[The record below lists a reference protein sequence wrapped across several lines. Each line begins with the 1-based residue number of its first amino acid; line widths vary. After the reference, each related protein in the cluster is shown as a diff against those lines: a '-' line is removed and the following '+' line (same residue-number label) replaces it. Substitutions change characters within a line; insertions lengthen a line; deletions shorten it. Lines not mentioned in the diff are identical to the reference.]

1 VSLPARRLHFRIIW
15 TTALGS
21 LLAMGAMT
29 GIAIVA
35 LNAVTR
41 NAAESSLRD
50 RFVLDSTS
58 IKDNPRGPKAA
69 LASPLD
75 SVQDSTWV
83 YDSSNTQLLGPEA
96 GRRVQAVVDHLSY
109 TTSRTSLTHHERM
122 YLAGP
127 VRIGGPTPGRGV
139 LVVSQSLEP
148 YEDTRTEV
156 LVGLVALGLL
166 VAAGATGLAAW
177 TMARTLAPVESMASL
192 ADDWSQS
199 DLDARFDD
207 LGTENEITHLG
218 HTLNHLLDRVAGAL
232 RSEQRL
238 TAELAHELRTP
249 LTGIRGEVELALMSQ
264 PDAGARQ
271 RLDRVISLVDQM
283 SGTITTLLAIAR
295 GDSPEQQ
302 HSTTVD
308 AVLAATLTGRDSAPP
323 AVRRPEP
330 NPGLRVEATTE
341 IAVRALSPLVDNAL
355 RYANEQV
362 TLSVLAGH
370 RSVDITVSDDGPG
383 VDGHDGDPDN
393 LFASGTKAPGSPGA
407 GLGLALA
414 RRVAHSLGGDVSLTS
429 PGKPTSFT
437 LTLPKA

>member
-1 VSLPARRLHFRIIW
+1 
-15 TTALGS
+15 
-21 LLAMGAMT
+21 
-29 GIAIVA
+29 VA

-41 NAAESSLRD
+41 NAADSSLEN

-58 IKDNPRGPKAA
+58 IRDNPLGPKAA
-69 LASPLD
+69 LASPID
-75 SVQDSTWV
+75 SVEDSTWL
-83 YDSSNTQLLGPEA
+83 YDSSRRQVLGPEA
-96 GRRVQAVVDHLSY
+96 GSRVQAVVDGLSHA
-109 TTSRTSLTHHERM
+109 TSRTSLTHHDRI

-127 VRIGGPTPGRGV
+127 VTIGGPTSGRGV

-148 YEDTRTEV
+148 YEDTRAEV
-156 LVGLVALGLL
+156 LIGLVALGLL

-218 HTLNHLLDRVAGAL
+218 HTLNLLLDRVAGAL

-238 TAELAHELRTP
+238 TSELAHELRTP
-249 LTGIRGEVELALMSQ
+249 LTGIRGELELALMSK
-264 PDAGARQ
+264 PDPAARQ

-283 SGTITTLLAIAR
+283 SSTITTLLAIAR
-295 GDSPEQQ
+295 GDSHEQ

-308 AVLAATLTGRDSAPP
+308 AVLGATLTGRETAEHV
-323 AVRRPEP
+323 VRRPEP

-355 RYANEQV
+355 HYANEQV
-362 TLSVLAGH
+362 TLSVQAGH
-370 RSVDITVSDDGPG
+370 RTVDITVSDDGPG
-383 VDGHDGDPDN
+383 VAGHDSDPER
-393 LFASGTKAPGSPGA
+393 LFAAGAKAPGSQGA

-414 RRVAHSLGGDVSLTS
+414 RRVAHTLGGDVSLTS
-429 PGKPTSFT
+429 PRKPTSFT